1 MSPPITM
8 APMATIILHSTA
20 LSSDAL
26 HALTRITG
34 GEAVAGEGCWRI
46 QNAPLLDP
54 AQLLALH
61 QQHPFDIN
69 MLPPDFKPGET
80 RLLVTDMDSTLI
92 NIECIDE
99 IADFI
104 GKKPE
109 VAAITEAAMRGE
121 LNFEQSLTR
130 RVALLA
136 GLDASAL
143 DHVYHER
150 LRPNPGAEQMIAGLQ
165 ARGIKIG
172 LVSGGF
178 TFFTERLK
186 TRLGL
191 DYARANTLEIT
202 DGRLTGKILGTIIG
216 AEGKRDFLLELCQKL
231 GISPRQTMAMGDGA
245 NDLLM
250 MKEAGLSIA
259 YHAKP
264 KVQAQ
269 AHAALNHSGLDGV
282 LALLG

>member
-1 MSPPITM
+1 MTTLILQGPNLDNDTVQ
-8 APMATIILHSTA
+8 TIAAETGGTPEPCDGYWRIHDAQA
-20 LSSDAL
+20 LNHEQLDAL
-26 HALTRITG
+26 RRQHLLDINALPA
-34 GEAVAGEGCWRI
+34 EF
-46 QNAPLLDP
+46 DP
-54 AQLLALH
+54 AQV
-61 QQHPFDIN
+61 
-69 MLPPDFKPGET
+69 

-121 LNFEQSLTR
+121 LNFEQSLAR

-143 DHVYHER
+143 EHVYRER

-165 ARGIKIG
+165 ARGIKIA

-178 TFFTERLK
+178 TYFTERLK
-186 TRLGL
+186 ERLKL
-191 DYARANTLEIT
+191 DYARANTLEIIA
-202 DGRLTGKILGTIIG
+202 GRLTGKVLGGIVG
-216 AEGKRDFLLELCQKL
+216 AEGKRAFLLELCRTL
-231 GISPRQTMAMGDGA
+231 GITARQAVAVGDGA

-250 MKEAGLSIA
+250 MNAAGLSIA

-264 KVQAQ
+264 KVQAR
-269 AHAALNHSGLDGV
+269 AHTALNQSGLEGV

>member
-1 MSPPITM
+1 MS
-8 APMATIILHSTA
+8 ILILQGANLNDDEARAVAAQTGGTLEARSGYWRIRDA
-20 LSSDAL
+20 RPLSHEQLDAL
-26 HALTRITG
+26 RRRHTCDINALPDG
-34 GEAVAGEGCWRI
+34 F
-46 QNAPLLDP
+46 DP
-54 AQLLALH
+54 AL
-61 QQHPFDIN
+61 
-69 MLPPDFKPGET
+69 T

-130 RVALLA
+130 RVALLT
-136 GLDASAL
+136 GLDAAAL
-143 DHVYHER
+143 EHVYQER
-150 LRPNPGAEQMIAGLQ
+150 LRPNPGAERMIAGLR

-186 TRLGL
+186 TRLKL
-191 DYARANTLEIT
+191 DYARANTLEII
-202 DGRLTGKILGTIIG
+202 DGRLTGKILGTIVG
-216 AEGKRDFLLELCQKL
+216 AEGKRAFLLELCQTL
-231 GISPRQTMAMGDGA
+231 DITPQQAIAMGDGA

-250 MKEAGLSIA
+250 MNAAGLSIA

-269 AHAALNHSGLDGV
+269 AHTALNYGGLDRV
-282 LALLG
+282 LALLE